1 MKFFNFYINLLFA
14 SFLLISCG
22 TKKTDNSEQL
32 PVNVLFIA
40 VDDLRLQ
47 AGVYGH
53 EQMITP
59 NLDQLGNE
67 GVVFDRAYCNV
78 PVCGASRTSLLSGL
92 RPTKD
97 RFKNYYARKDNDAPE
112 VPSIPM
118 WFKENGYTSL
128 SRGKIY
134 HFADDDIN
142 AWSEKPYL
150 PSAGIGWQ
158 AYLTEESESI
168 INENRDESRPD
179 YVKGPAYE
187 AADVEDNAYPDGML
201 VDKVVED
208 LNRFSQSKEP
218 FFLAVGFWKP
228 HLPFNAPK
236 KYWDMYN
243 EDEII
248 LPDNP
253 EMPINAPSQASH
265 EWNELRGMYTGIPSK
280 GPVSDELAKKL
291 THGYYACVSYT
302 DAQIGK
308 ILDELKS
315 LGLDKNT
322 IVVLWGDHG
331 YHLGEHGLWCKHCN
345 FDRVLNAPL
354 MFKTPKTATKGKSS
368 NAVVEFVD
376 IYPTLCELAGIE
388 IPGHL
393 DGISLVPVFEKP
405 ESEVKKAAFSR
416 YHDGESV
423 ITKNF
428 LYTQWASGGE
438 VVGKMLYDH
447 RSDPK
452 ENINV
457 VDDPDYKDVV
467 EELSQLLKENND
479 KLYSQAEDD
488 TQENGHLM
496 VKNGNFSDPLGPS
509 WRISSTNG
517 AELSAKVEDGQLICD
532 VKSLGEQYWNAG
544 IIQNEISFSLK
555 ENSECTIYLSG
566 SCSQEAKVKV
576 QLQEEGPKLVSHDVT
591 LSTSIDNYAVPIQI
605 KEDGTYTLKIYFLD
619 KDVSYFIDDISIKVK
634 K

>member
-1 MKFFNFYINLLFA
+1 ADEDAPGILTLPGHFRSNGYHT
-14 SFLLISCG
+14 ISNG
-22 TKKTDNSEQL
+22 KIFHHDKDAADSWDEIWHPSSSSQSWRDYAIKENILQDTDVARGPAFERAVLHDTIYKDGKTAEK
-32 PVNVLFIA
+32 VIR
-40 VDDLRLQ
+40 DLRKL
-47 AGVYGH
+47 
-53 EQMITP
+53 
-59 NLDQLGNE
+59 
-67 GVVFDRAYCNV
+67 
-78 PVCGASRTSLLSGL
+78 
-92 RPTKD
+92 
-97 RFKNYYARKDNDAPE
+97 
-112 VPSIPM
+112 
-118 WFKENGYTSL
+118 KEM
-128 SRGKIY
+128 
-134 HFADDDIN
+134 
-142 AWSEKPYL
+142 EK
-150 PSAGIGWQ
+150 
-158 AYLTEESESI
+158 
-168 INENRDESRPD
+168 
-179 YVKGPAYE
+179 
-187 AADVEDNAYPDGML
+187 
-201 VDKVVED
+201 
-208 LNRFSQSKEP
+208 P
-218 FFLAVGFWKP
+218 FFLTAGFLKP
-228 HLPFNAPK
+228 HLPFNAPE
-236 KYWDMYN
+236 KYWKLYD
-243 EDEII
+243 DKVR
-248 LPDNP
+248 LPENNYPP
-253 EMPINAPSQASH
+253 ENAPAESIH
-265 EWNELRGMYTGIPSK
+265 NWGELRAYAGIPSK